1 MTDSNYPF
9 LDRFKNNTTA
19 NKFEPS
25 TKLLSTSSLVPTAGP
40 RISSPATSGGHKDI
54 RSRVGAKVTTS
65 EKKRIKIR
73 QQQATKVSRAKK
85 FSTIFQFLMHCTKI
99 YSFVEDSQGLGKG
112 QGQKGHRR
120 GGSQN
125 HDFGRIEGPTSWS
138 KRR

>member
-1 MTDSNYPF
+1 M
-9 LDRFKNNTTA
+9 
-19 NKFEPS
+19 
-25 TKLLSTSSLVPTAGP
+25 AGP

-65 EKKRIKIR
+65 ERKRIKIR
-73 QQQATKVSRAKK
+73 QQQATKVSKDKK
-85 FSTIFQFLMHCTKI
+85 FSTIFQLLMHYTTNI
-99 YSFVEDSQGLGKG
+99 SSFVEDSQGLGKG